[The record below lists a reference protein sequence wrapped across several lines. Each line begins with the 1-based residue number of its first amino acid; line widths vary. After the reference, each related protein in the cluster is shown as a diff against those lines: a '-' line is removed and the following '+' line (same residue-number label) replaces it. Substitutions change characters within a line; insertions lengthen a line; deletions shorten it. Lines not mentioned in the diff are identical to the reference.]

1 MAIIVLK
8 FPEDDGWWLE
18 FEKFALAYPA
28 VGLGRLTSSWL
39 RRHVAAQ
46 IEIIEHFPKHAFGI
60 VDLHL
65 LCVRV
70 KQERITNTIRAHSSI
85 SFEESG
91 FHIAKMSNSALGGV
105 VAI

>member
-8 FPEDDGWWLE
+8 FPANNNCLLE
-18 FEKFALAYPA
+18 FEKFAVASPA
-28 VGLGRLTSSWL
+28 VCLGRLTSSWL
-39 RRHVAAQ
+39 RSHVAAQ

-60 VDLHL
+60 VDLHFL
-65 LCVRV
+65 RVQV
-70 KQERITNTIRAHSSI
+70 KQKRIANAIRAHPSI

-91 FHIAKMSNSALGGV
+91 FHIAKMADGALGGV